1 MYFPIPALASILIGS
16 LAFVL
21 FLILNIR
28 VFGDLNKLIG
38 NILLVL
44 TMVVCTHLFGFYRQ
58 QYVIHDRD
66 KLFKFVC
73 HQISESV
80 DSNNI
85 PQLSKLLREH
95 LETKTSSD
103 RDALIRLG
111 EELDSLRP

>member
-1 MYFPIPALASILIGS
+1 MYFPIPALAATLIGS

-28 VFGDLNKLIG
+28 MFSDLNKFIG

-58 QYVIHDRD
+58 QYVIHDRN

-73 HQISESV
+73 HQIIESLE
-80 DSNNI
+80 SNNN
-85 PQLSKLLREH
+85 PQLSKLLREY
-95 LETKTSSD
+95 LETKTNSD
-103 RDALIRLG
+103 RDALISLG
-111 EELDSLRP
+111 EELESMRR